1 MNPKTSKL
9 TTLSLGGCSLD
20 DNDLSPLCNAIKDGL
35 QLSMLKLSANRIT
48 DEGVT
53 KLVEALLKNK
63 SNPLAVLD
71 LSTNRVTICSFYTL
85 VKDWTYYKISHG
97 DRSITLLY

>member
-1 MNPKTSKL
+1 MIFLISLILVNPKTSKL

-63 SNPLAVLD
+63 TNPLAVLD
-71 LSTNRVTICSFYTL
+71 LSTNRVNRLYFFFFYG
-85 VKDWTYYKISHG
+85 I
-97 DRSITLLY
+97 